1 MADPRGRRRR
11 PGGRPAPARP
21 KVDAPRAAAYEVLK
35 AVRVDDA
42 YANLVLPHV
51 LRTAGLTGRYA
62 AFVTELASGT
72 IRRQGTYD
80 AILRACVDR
89 PLAKVEAKVLDAL
102 RLGTHQ
108 LLAMREIG
116 RA

>member
-51 LRTAGLTGRYA
+51 LRTAGLTGRDA

-89 PLAKVEAKVLDAL
+89 PL
-102 RLGTHQ
+102 G
-108 LLAMREIG
+108 IG
-116 RA
+116 RAHA